1 MPAQL
6 IQSPGLRPVFP
17 TVLYNISAPNNIVC
31 GPDTPGNYTYV
42 FNNMIN
48 TDIHTD
54 LTLITIMLS
63 NGQPLAPYPTIVYT
77 NGIEQ
82 GVYSSSNVK
91 SGAYNQFTDGQ
102 AFYNIN
108 NNAVLTI
115 PSYNNVNTSLLST
128 IEPLINDIQP
138 YWTTGNQQYYIAINT
153 QVPQGQQVVIG
164 DPPGLTG
171 LCMAL
176 QRLIVVIT

>member
-17 TVLYNISAPNNIVC
+17 TVLKNISAPNNILC
-31 GPDTPGNYTYV
+31 YTKTTGYYTYV
-42 FNNMIN
+42 FNNIIN

-54 LTLITIMLS
+54 LTLIAIVLS
-63 NGQPLAPYPTIVYT
+63 NEDLNGPYPTIVYT
-77 NGIEQ
+77 NNIKQ

-108 NNAVLTI
+108 NNAVTTI
-115 PSYNNVNTSLLST
+115 PSYDNVDTSLLSI

-138 YWTTGNQQYYIAINT
+138 YWTTGNQQYYLSIT
-153 QVPQGQQVVIG
+153 VDPQVYS
-164 DPPGLTG
+164 PGPTKI
-171 LCMAL
+171 CMAP
-176 QRLIVVIT
+176 QRFVVVVP